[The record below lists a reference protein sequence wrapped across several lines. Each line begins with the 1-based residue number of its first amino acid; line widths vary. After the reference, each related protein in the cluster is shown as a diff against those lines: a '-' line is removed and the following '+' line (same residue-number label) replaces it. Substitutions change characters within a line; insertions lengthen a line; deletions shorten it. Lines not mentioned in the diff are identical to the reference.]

1 MKSRVVEAATLRP
14 HTQAVT
20 VTVSHDK
27 HTNPAVATTYLL
39 EFDQPKT
46 PEFSLYGAYRRM
58 LNNISLITC
67 YGVALVHYLK

>member
-39 EFDQPKT
+39 EFDQPET
-46 PEFSLYGAYRRM
+46 PEFSLYGA
-58 LNNISLITC
+58 
-67 YGVALVHYLK
+67 